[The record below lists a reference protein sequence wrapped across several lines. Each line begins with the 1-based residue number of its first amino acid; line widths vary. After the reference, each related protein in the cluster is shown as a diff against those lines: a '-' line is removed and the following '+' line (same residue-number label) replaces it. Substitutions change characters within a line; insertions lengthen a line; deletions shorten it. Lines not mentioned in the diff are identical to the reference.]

1 MHDVLEDVRQVRD
14 SRQVRSSQT
23 LELFASA
30 AGEREVNP
38 AVVEVVAVAADQT
51 GALRTLS
58 ELDRAVVAYV
68 QLLGGLADRRAR
80 RVSGWPRRT
89 SSSWCS
95 EGVRPASWA
104 ACSLQRRNSRSS
116 LRNASSRW

>member
-30 AGEREVNP
+30 AGEREVDP

-58 ELDRAVVAYV
+58 GELDRAVVAYV
-68 QLLGGLADRRAR
+68 QLLGGLPDRRAR
-80 RVSGWPRRT
+80 RCRVG
-89 SSSWCS
+89 
-95 EGVRPASWA
+95 A
-104 ACSLQRRNSRSS
+104 
-116 LRNASSRW
+116 